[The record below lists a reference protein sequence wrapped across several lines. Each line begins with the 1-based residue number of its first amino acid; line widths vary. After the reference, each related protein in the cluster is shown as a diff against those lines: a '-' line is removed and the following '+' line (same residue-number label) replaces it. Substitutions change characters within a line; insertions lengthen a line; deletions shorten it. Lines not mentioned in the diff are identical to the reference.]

1 MDLNTQAVELAD
13 KAGNLF
19 KGSMLSGLMGMGIG
33 GLLQIVLTVVS
44 IAVGLMAFKNYMLS
58 NEIKRLELAKMQGK
72 NKPVDIKQVM

>member
-13 KAGNLF
+13 KAANLF